1 MRSHLAPHAAA
12 PRVVALRLVV
22 IALLCAVLT
31 PVTMTHLGCAKAPPE
46 LLPPAKQAFYK
57 ERVLK
62 VLDLVR
68 DFAIDG
74 EATDPKVVTTTD
86 TRHIV
91 EWHASTVKIML
102 AADSGWVPAVTQS
115 LDEVETKLS
124 PATRPKVRPYFTLV
138 KTVLQEVSR

>member
-1 MRSHLAPHAAA
+1 MRSVSLA
-12 PRVVALRLVV
+12 R
-22 IALLCAVLT
+22 AVLLLA
-31 PVTMTHLGCAKAPPE
+31 VLALFSHLGCAKAPPQ
-46 LLPPAKQAFYK
+46 LSPPAQQAFYK

-86 TRHIV
+86 ARHVV

-102 AADSGWVPAVTQS
+102 AADSGWVPAVTAS
-115 LDEVETKLS
+115 LDEVKGKLS
-124 PATRPKVRPYFTLV
+124 PTSQQKVAPYFTLAKV
-138 KTVLQEVSR
+138 TLEEVTR